1 MDDQETFRKATTS
14 RRYAK
19 SRVLLLDEQDH
30 ILLFLTKH
38 DVPGYPARWLT
49 TGGHLE
55 AGESHRDA
63 AIRELYEETGLKI
76 DEPGDVIWA
85 HDFVA
90 ERSPGVFAN
99 HHEEFFVH
107 RTAHFEPSHADWTPE
122 EHVDIVDERW
132 WSVDS
137 LKATTDA
144 VEPANLIELLTMV
157 GVS

>member
-1 MDDQETFRKATTS
+1 MDDQETFRKATTAVA
-14 RRYAK
+14 YAK

-38 DVPGYPARWLT
+38 DVPGYPARWIT

-63 AIRELYEETGLKI
+63 AIRELFEETGLVI
-76 DEPGDVIWA
+76 DEPGDVVWA

-90 ERSPGVFAN
+90 ERTPGVFAN

-107 RTAHFEPSHADWTPE
+107 RTTRFEPSHADWTPE
-122 EHVDIVDERW
+122 ERVDIIDERW
-132 WSVDS
+132 WSLAELRS
-137 LKATTDA
+137 RTAP
-144 VEPANLIELLTMV
+144 VEPPNLIDLLTTL
-157 GVS
+157 GVW

>member
-1 MDDQETFRKATTS
+1 MEF
-14 RRYAK
+14 AK
-19 SRVLLLDEQDH
+19 SRVLLLDAQDH

-63 AIRELYEETGLKI
+63 AIRELFEETGLVI
-76 DEPGDVIWA
+76 DEPGAVIWA

-90 ERSPGVFAN
+90 ERSPGFFAN
-99 HHEEFFVH
+99 HHEEFYVQ
-107 RTAHFEPSHADWTPE
+107 RTTRFAPSHADWTPE
-122 EHVDIVDERW
+122 ERLDILDERW
-132 WSVDS
+132 WS
-137 LKATTDA
+137 LAELRATTEP
-144 VEPANLIELLTMV
+144 VEPANLIALLGLV